1 MLSQKQK
8 AQIQKGFDIGLSD
21 KHIAR
26 AIPGINH
33 MQVFNYRHKLKIS
46 SQAIVQKRY
55 DVWKHLIY
63 KGVSIAKI
71 SQIYGVG
78 EQSIKVLL
86 WKNKNISLVDAKA
99 VVQAEKKLAENSP
112 EIGIPDFGEY
122 GL

>member
-1 MLSQKQK
+1 MLSKDQK

-26 AIPGINH
+26 AIPSVNH
-33 MQVFNYRHKLKIS
+33 MQVFNYRHKLGIS
-46 SQAIVQKRY
+46 SQTIVQKRY

-63 KGVSIAKI
+63 KGMSISKI

-99 VVQAEKKLAENSP
+99 AVQAERKASVASP